1 MRDSMTQK
9 IRWYLQARYKYVWDV
24 ETISDYIEILSN
36 IVYVFLKQRNDYSP
50 ETNFLTSPYIGL
62 IPIADKE
69 SENRLF
75 GYALYISDAR
85 MPWDQRCTLF
95 AQFKA
100 VYKMSVG
107 GAKDLIGLEQEE
119 GTIKHLYPD
128 RVDEVITE
136 AEKIIKLH
144 LAKDFG
150 TLANKSLNHRRAVG
164 QRLRYQVLQRDNF
177 TCQSCGR
184 RAPDVKLHVDHIQ
197 PVSWDSDWEATDNL
211 DDYQTLCEDCNLGK
225 GDLSW
230 VSSIS

>member
-1 MRDSMTQK
+1 MTQE
-9 IRWYLQARYKYVWDV
+9 IRWYLQARHKYVWDV
-24 ETISDYIEILSN
+24 ETISDYIGILSD
-36 IVYVFLKQRNDYSP
+36 IVYVFLKERDDYSP
-50 ETNFLTSPYIGL
+50 ETNFLTSPDIGL

-69 SENRLF
+69 SEKRLF
-75 GYALYISDAR
+75 GYALYVSDAR
-85 MPWDQRCTLF
+85 MPWDKRCTLF

-107 GAKDLIGLEQEE
+107 GAKGLLELEKKE
-119 GTIKHLYPD
+119 GLIKHLYPD
-128 RVDEVITE
+128 RVDEAIKR
-136 AEKIIKLH
+136 AEKIIKLD

-164 QRLRYQVLQRDNF
+164 QRLRYQVLQRDKF

-184 RAPDVKLHVDHIQ
+184 CAPDVRLNVDHIQ

-230 VSSIS
+230 VSSVS